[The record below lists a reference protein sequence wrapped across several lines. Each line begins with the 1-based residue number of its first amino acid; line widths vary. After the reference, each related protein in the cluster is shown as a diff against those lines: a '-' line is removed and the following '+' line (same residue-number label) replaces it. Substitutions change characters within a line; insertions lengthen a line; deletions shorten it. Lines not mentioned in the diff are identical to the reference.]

1 MLTNFNI
8 GDLVLVKRRFVHST
22 VSHSWYL
29 HGIVVGH
36 VVGHTGSYGAS
47 RWVKVHTEDGTR
59 SDYKTDQ
66 MILLASAGK
75 D

>member
-1 MLTNFNI
+1 MLTNFDI
-8 GDLVLVKRRFVHST
+8 GDLVLVKRRLLKNNDESD
-22 VSHSWYL
+22 SWYL
-29 HGIVVGH
+29 HGI

-47 RWVKVHTEDGTR
+47 RWVKVHTEDGRR

-66 MILLASAGK
+66 MILLASADK